1 MLKHVLQYLLITAA
15 FVSLPF
21 VLYFAVIALAEVDAE
36 AQRESLE
43 PPLPEARS
51 SPTPEPL
58 TTPIPTTTTPTSI
71 DEKPTAGTNTLTL
84 DEVGGAFWLKRRDE
98 GMYDAVADLNWVA
111 DGIDANER
119 DPVMVLIEL
128 GLDAPIV
135 AAEYIETSWFSDA
148 LTEDEAWAFL
158 GLTYIDSY
166 ATDDS
171 SMVSRLPWVLD
182 GINENESWAVS
193 SLPDIFDG
201 SPESGN
207 ALISK
212 PWFQD
217 GITREE
223 SEAVELLGAL
233 AYKTDSA
240 SEFVSMP
247 FLDSIEMTDVL
258 ALSSLYQLALLNWTT
273 LATPS
278 EFDEFMSRA
287 EIADGITDEEAV
299 FVALASDTYEF
310 NPGLA
315 DRLLDIDEVMSESR
329 TISLPLAGDVE
340 LLIVRTQPGSA
351 RSLDMLEQS
360 VRFAERYMG
369 EPFPTNYVALLYSDA
384 VKPGFA
390 GHNSGTNIVVH
401 PDFDSDAGSPES
413 EEAEFVIMHEVAHYY
428 WSGSSQH
435 WIDEGAAEFLTITYV
450 EGTIGL
456 DIGEFLPSGFIH
468 EYDCTDVSLK
478 ALEKQ
483 TSSEADDCA
492 YDLGLLFFLDLHQE
506 LGVEEFRQGFKKLY
520 LSGKD
525 VLDPE
530 SPEARNISHVR
541 EAFDLRSDRAARL
554 LEKWYERK

>member
-1 MLKHVLQYLLITAA
+1 
-15 FVSLPF
+15 
-21 VLYFAVIALAEVDAE
+21 
-36 AQRESLE
+36 
-43 PPLPEARS
+43 
-51 SPTPEPL
+51 
-58 TTPIPTTTTPTSI
+58 
-71 DEKPTAGTNTLTL
+71 
-84 DEVGGAFWLKRRDE
+84 
-98 GMYDAVADLNWVA
+98 MYDAVADLNWVA

-119 DPVMVLIEL
+119 DPAMVLIEL
-128 GLDAPIV
+128 GLDAPVV
-135 AAEYIETSWFSDA
+135 AAEYIETSWFNDD

-182 GINENESWAVS
+182 GIDEDESWAVS
-193 SLPDIFDG
+193 SLPDLFNE

-212 PWFQD
+212 PWFRD

-233 AYKTDSA
+233 AYKTGSA

-247 FLDSIEMTDVL
+247 FLDSIETTDVL

-287 EIADGITDEEAV
+287 EIADGITDGEAV

-310 NPGLA
+310 NPGLT
-315 DRLLDIDEVMSESR
+315 DRLLNIDEVMSEAR

-450 EGTIGL
+450 EGTLGL

-468 EYDCTDVSLK
+468 DYDCTDVSLK

-492 YDLGLLFFLDLHQE
+492 YDLGLLLFLDLHQE
-506 LGVEEFRQGFKKLY
+506 LGAEDFRQGFRKLY

-541 EAFDLRSDRAARL
+541 KTFDIRSDRAANVLRR
-554 LEKWYERK
+554 WYEGEL